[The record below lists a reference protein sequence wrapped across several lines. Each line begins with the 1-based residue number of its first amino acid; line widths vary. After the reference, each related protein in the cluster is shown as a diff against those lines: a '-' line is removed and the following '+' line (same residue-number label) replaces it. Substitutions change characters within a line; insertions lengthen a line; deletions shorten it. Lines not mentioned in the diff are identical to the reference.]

1 MAAQRRRERFR
12 GREES
17 GYPRAHFSEG
27 IEGAVEDDEEGEDS
41 LDGPERAA
49 EDEAEDAPAEE
60 AEGHCL
66 FAAYAV
72 HK

>member
-1 MAAQRRRERFR
+1 MAAQRRRGRFR
-12 GREES
+12 SCEES
-17 GYPRAHFSEG
+17 GYARGHFSEG
-27 IEGAVEDDEEGEDS
+27 VEGAVEDDEEGEDS

-49 EDEAEDAPAEE
+49 EDAPAEE

-72 HK
+72 PK